1 MRTVTIGLLFP
12 RSALY
17 RSIGFDVSDAF
28 KKGIAYYNQT
38 GTDIRIATESVGVGA
53 DTKEIYKC
61 AEKLLMQENADILVA
76 YIDHYA
82 AVNLEPLCNAA
93 GKMLIIMEPGA
104 TIPDKWDASP
114 SRFHVTL
121 NSAVIG
127 RHTALAALDAG
138 VDKTAFCTTYYDGG
152 YHNCGALI
160 NEFLEG
166 DGEVKYNCIV
176 PFKFE
181 EFDITPL
188 EEAIN
193 AYNVNGVLAQLSIEC
208 GNVFLD
214 QYAKAGLP
222 KRIPHFYAS
231 PFTFEEQFLETLKF
245 PFEGIKGYVPWAR
258 QLDNATNAAFLKTMD
273 EECNKQG
280 NCFSALAWDTAQ
292 FVCKATAALLE
303 NKMNIMKAAS
313 ALCDT
318 EMDSTRGLMK
328 LDNNTNYFIAP
339 VYEAEIV
346 RSDNGMSALKLG
358 EEHSIERVWAKHAGK
373 PMEGINS
380 RWLNTYLC
388 TS

>member
-82 AVNLEPLCNAA
+82 A
-93 GKMLIIMEPGA
+93 
-104 TIPDKWDASP
+104 
-114 SRFHVTL
+114 
-121 NSAVIG
+121 SAVIG